1 LFENIAAI
9 DVGTHSVKVA
19 IVRTGFR
26 DFQLKSFNQEEI
38 DPDKEDR
45 KTAVVE
51 AVERIL
57 SEERINGCKVITN
70 LPMEMEII
78 RNISFPFNDVE
89 KIADAIPYEAEENI
103 PFKLDELI
111 LDFQSLKSR
120 KENEGRI
127 LLAAVQKTRLNNFIG
142 LLNESS
148 LKPYRMG
155 MESNA
160 LFECYRYFN
169 KMGNES
175 VILIDIGNNKTILN
189 FIENDNLLY
198 TRAIQIGVSGII
210 KEIAKTLKI
219 TRAEAFRVFYNLN
232 LDLTSF
238 ENNLQRDY
246 FKTLDINRQQL
257 KKIYA
262 AAMKISDEL
271 IEQIILTLKAV
282 LVECGGVTFNRALIS
297 GGGSNIMG
305 IGSLL
310 SQGLEMPADL
320 LPFLEEYKERNIRT
334 QFPIVFGTLLS
345 YINHPR
351 SSINF
356 LKGEFIPDVASGTRK
371 IYYLSAGFA
380 LLAAFMLIIN
390 LSISAVMS
398 YRADQE
404 YNKIISEQFK
414 RYFHVTSVSTDPIAE
429 AMKIYKKEKAE
440 LDGITKLMPRSA
452 SLLDLLKD
460 VLTYFPQDSGFTL
473 SNLVYNENILTIDGI
488 AGSSAL
494 LDKFK
499 ESLLKTKKYES
510 VILNIRYS
518 RQNEVRFA
526 MTIKHKFAPEQNKG
540 GGDLP

>member
-26 DFQLKSFNQEEI
+26 DFQLKSFNHEEI

-45 KTAVVE
+45 KAAVVE
-51 AVERIL
+51 AVDRIL
-57 SEERINGCKVITN
+57 AEERVNGCKVITN

-103 PFKLDELI
+103 PFRLDELI

-127 LLAAVQKTRLNNFIG
+127 LLAAVHKTSLNNFIG

-210 KEIAKTLKI
+210 KEIVKTLKI
-219 TRAEAFRVFYNLN
+219 TRAEAFSLFYSLN

-246 FKTLDINRQQL
+246 YKTLDISRQQL

-282 LVECGGVTFNRALIS
+282 FVECGGVTFNRALIS

-320 LPFLEEYKERNIRT
+320 LPFLEDYKERNIRT

-380 LLAAFMLIIN
+380 LLAAFILIIN
-390 LSISAVMS
+390 LSTSAIMS
-398 YRADQE
+398 YRSDKE
-404 YNKIISEQFK
+404 YNRIISEQFR
-414 RYFHVTSVSTDPIAE
+414 RYFHANSASTDPIAD

-440 LDGITKLMPRSA
+440 LDGITKLMPRGV

-460 VLTYFPQDSGFTL
+460 VLTYFPQDSGFVLT
-473 SNLVYNENILTIDGI
+473 NLAYNENILTIDGI

-499 ESLLKTKKYES
+499 ETLLKTKKYES

-518 RQNEVRFA
+518 RQNEVRFT
-526 MTIKHKFAPEQNKG
+526 MTVKHKFSSEQNKG
-540 GGDLP
+540 GGDQP